1 VSDLRLVFRPGVMLL
16 VLMMLSRASVADEA
30 QQLGISIRAAV
41 QVGQKPAVLL
51 QPVVGVARLSMKL
64 MPTGGGKAVSLSAS
78 NVGVQE
84 RRELTWSQT
93 VGTQNWTAS
102 GQVQWSDG
110 STGAFTLTFETR
122 VFPQLQT
129 TVTKADVDLESRKL
143 VLRANQPIARVELKV
158 IGDDGNP
165 VHDGA
170 IELGEEQDA
179 VVGEPIEVA
188 WEQAPGTTVLKMEL
202 KVHSRFGFWSGV
214 EITPF
219 EVEIPHE
226 DVEFTSGT
234 WDVRAS
240 ESAKLRH
247 TLELLNEKIARY
259 GGLLEMQLYIAGYT
273 DTVGPHGSN
282 QELSEKRAR
291 AIGAWFKSHGLKL
304 PIYYQGFGETVLAVP
319 TGDETDEARN
329 RRALYVL
336 GASAPSPQPS
346 LPRSAWKRL

>member
-1 VSDLRLVFRPGVMLL
+1 MNALRTVFRLGLL
-16 VLMMLSRASVADEA
+16 VSLLLLGTRVASADEA
-30 QQLGISIRAAV
+30 QQLGIGIRAAV
-41 QVGQKPAVLL
+41 QVGQKPAVLI
-51 QPVVGVARLSMKL
+51 QPVVGVKRLTMKL
-64 MPTGGGKAVSLSAS
+64 VPAGGGKAITLGAS

-84 RRELTWSQT
+84 RRELTWSQP
-93 VGTQNWTAS
+93 VGSQTWTAD

-110 STGAFTLTFETR
+110 TTGTFTLTFDTR
-122 VFPQLQT
+122 VFPGLQT
-129 TVTKADVDLESRKL
+129 SVTKADVDLENRKL
-143 VLRANQPIARVELKV
+143 VVRANQPVARVELKV
-158 IGDDGNP
+158 IGDDGNT
-165 VHDGA
+165 VHDGS

-179 VVGEPIEVA
+179 AVGEPIEVA
-188 WEQAPGTTVLKMEL
+188 WDQAPGTTVLKMEL

-226 DVEFTSGT
+226 DVEFTSGA
-234 WDVRAS
+234 WDIRAS

-273 DTVGPHGSN
+273 DTVGSHGSN

-291 AIGAWFKSHGLKL
+291 SIGAWFKAHGLKL

-336 GASAPSPQPS
+336 GASAPAPQPS

>member
-1 VSDLRLVFRPGVMLL
+1 MNALRTATWLGVLFSLFLL
-16 VLMMLSRASVADEA
+16 NTQNAAADEA
-30 QQLGISIRAAV
+30 QQLGIGIRAAV

-51 QPVVGVARLSMKL
+51 QPVVGVKRLTMKL
-64 MPTGGGKAVSLSAS
+64 VPAAGGKPVSLSAS

-84 RRELTWSQT
+84 RRELTWNQP
-93 VGTQNWTAS
+93 VGAQSWTAD

-110 STGAFTLTFETR
+110 TTGSFTLTFDTR
-122 VFPQLQT
+122 VYPALQT
-129 TVTKADVDLESRKL
+129 SVTKADVDLANRKL
-143 VLRANQPIARVELKV
+143 VVRANQPVARVELKV
-158 IGDDGNP
+158 VGDDGTV
-165 VHDGA
+165 VHDGSV
-170 IELGEEQDA
+170 ELGEEQDA
-179 VVGEPIEVA
+179 AVGEPIEVA
-188 WEQAPGTTVLKMEL
+188 WEQEPGTTVLKMEL

-226 DVEFTSGT
+226 DVEFTSGA
-234 WDVRAS
+234 WDIRAS

-259 GGLLEMQLYIAGYT
+259 GGFLEMQLYIAGYT

-282 QELSEKRAR
+282 QDLSEKRAR
-291 AIGAWFKSHGLKL
+291 SIGTWFKSHGLKL

-336 GASAPSPQPS
+336 GASAPAPQPS